1 MDDPQICATVQSL
14 IILHVFSLFLR
25 VSKAVIAMR
34 HGSKEELAPK
44 RPDLAVK
51 LYDQNSARD
60 ETTTRRKD
68 ALQKVDFVQPKK

>member
-1 MDDPQICATVQSL
+1 
-14 IILHVFSLFLR
+14 
-25 VSKAVIAMR
+25 MR

-60 ETTTRRKD
+60 EPTTRRKD